1 MYLRSVYDGMEKE
14 QTYEEHREAFFAL
27 IETPGVPVYLASKAF
42 AYHEEVREF
51 YKKPVSS
58 ADEFRVGVAF
68 SARRE
73 EEEERQIK
81 RRARFMEQLRQW
93 GVLILVVGLALERLV
108 ALFI

>member
-1 MYLRSVYDGMEKE
+1 MQLPSVYDGMENE

-27 IETPGVPVYLASKAF
+27 IETPGAPIYLATRAF
-42 AYHEEVREF
+42 AYHEEVRQF

-58 ADEFRVGVAF
+58 ADEFRVGVAL

-73 EEEERQIK
+73 EEEERQVK

-93 GVLILVVGLALERLV
+93 GVLILVVGLVLERVV
-108 ALFI
+108 ALFV